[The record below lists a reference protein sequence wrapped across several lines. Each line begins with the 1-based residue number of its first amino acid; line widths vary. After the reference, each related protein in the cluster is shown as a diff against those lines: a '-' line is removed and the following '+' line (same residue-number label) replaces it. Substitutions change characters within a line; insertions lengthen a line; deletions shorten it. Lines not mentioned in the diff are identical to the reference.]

1 MTQTPTKTQIL
12 LARLAVGLIVAFAV
26 LGVAV
31 YGFSAEVRQRIW
43 QNLLERPSGP
53 MTFRFILQPIMV
65 SIAAWRDGAR
75 DARTGRSPYFW
86 TILTNPAEVRGRLRE
101 GQIATARILLLGLV
115 MDVIYQAIVF
125 DTFHPGEAAIISIL
139 LAFVPYLL
147 LRGPFARV
155 VAWWRAR
162 GSANDA
168 Q

>member
-1 MTQTPTKTQIL
+1 MAETASKTQIL
-12 LARLAVGLIVAFAV
+12 LARLAVALIVAFAV
-26 LGVAV
+26 LGFAM
-31 YGFSAEVRQRIW
+31 YGFSAEVRQRLW

-53 MTFRFILQPIMV
+53 MTFRFFLQPIMA
-65 SIAAWRDGAR
+65 SIVAWRDGAR

>member
-1 MTQTPTKTQIL
+1 MAETASKTQIL
-12 LARLAVGLIVAFAV
+12 LARLAVALIVAFAV
-26 LGVAV
+26 LGFAV

-43 QNLLERPSGP
+43 QNLLERPTGP
-53 MTFRFILQPIMV
+53 MTFRFILQPIMA

-75 DARTGRSPYFW
+75 DARSGRSPYFW
-86 TILTNPAEVRGRLRE
+86 TMLTNPAAVGGRLQE
-101 GQIATARILLLGLV
+101 GLIATSRILLLGLV

-125 DTFHPGEAAIISIL
+125 KTFHPGEAAIISIL

-147 LRGPFARV
+147 LRGPISRV

-162 GSANDA
+162 RSANDV

>member
-1 MTQTPTKTQIL
+1 MEETASKTQIL
-12 LARLAVGLIVAFAV
+12 LARLAVGLLVAFAV
-26 LGVAV
+26 LGFAF

-65 SIAAWRDGAR
+65 SIAAWRDGVK
-75 DARTGRSPYFW
+75 DARTGRSPYLW
-86 TILTNPAEVRGRLRE
+86 TMLTNRAAVGGSLQE
-101 GQIATARILLLGLV
+101 GLIATARILLLGLV

-147 LRGPFARV
+147 LRGPISRV
-155 VAWWRAR
+155 VAWWLAR
-162 GSANDA
+162 RPANDV